1 MFVLLGNELDL
12 MSAFAPRIVV
22 NTSLHFADGES
33 DAQMQAIASSWAT
46 FIRTH
51 HLEDRVL
58 QATTAGNQHARPAA
72 GNSGWSAA
80 ALRSDL
86 TTPEGDPQ
94 PPLSDILVVENTS
107 DSGAPAYQPGCLSR
121 SSNIGGT
128 IAAPG
133 VDVYSNLIGTDA
145 GPESGTSMSSPQVAG
160 LGEYLW
166 SINPELSAPQVA
178 RLIRQT
184 AQPARAACQDAP
196 VLDAYTATLGLD
208 EPGCLLATCAPS
220 RLAILDVAAPHG
232 RFDQADVQ
240 QLADH
245 IFATPAPADRDWSRF
260 DLNGDGFTGGDK
272 TAPFDLDTT
281 GSTRALSPT
290 LSTVTE
296 AVHDTN
302 GNPVQEQFDEHK
314 VTDAEI
320 LCYYAYSSL
329 YTPAAQDDQR
339 DKILGNH
346 CAPVQVLDCANSVS
360 LSADAVN
367 ISKSP
372 PPSSDDHPRC
382 APALNDAPPPLT
394 AQQTTP
400 CDGPG
405 SCMVTGTAT
414 TSSSA
419 SAKLT
424 VRGAQINASFRGEGK
439 SSTTPSMLCTSCDA
453 SAEVNGD
460 STITFRTSVACTYE
474 VTGDIVDT
482 TSGDGTAT
490 AAGEVFVSGSV
501 FDLTSG
507 SGGKSGTLAPGTYTM
522 QTTSGISS
530 QINDNHISA
539 DALANTTGQLT
550 LRC

>member
-1 MFVLLGNELDL
+1 MWVK
-12 MSAFAPRIVV
+12 
-22 NTSLHFADGES
+22 
-33 DAQMQAIASSWAT
+33 
-46 FIRTH
+46 FINDQD
-51 HLEDRVL
+51 LEDRVL
-58 QATTAGNQHARPAA
+58 QATAA
-72 GNSGWSAA
+72 GNGSTAKRKAIATNTSAWTAA
-80 ALRSDL
+80 ALRDDL
-86 TTPEGDPQ
+86 TTPAGKSVAS
-94 PPLSDILVVENTS
+94 LLNTLVVENIQ
-107 DSGAPAYQPGCLSR
+107 DSGAPAFEPGCLDT
-121 SSNIGGT
+121 SSDVGGT
-128 IAAPG
+128 VAAFG
-133 VDVYSNLIGTDA
+133 DQVYSNLLGSDA
-145 GPESGTSMSSPQVAG
+145 DQLSGTSMASPEMAA

-166 SINPELSAPQVA
+166 TIAPDLSAHAV
-178 RLIRQT
+178 R
-184 AQPARAACQDAP
+184 RAIEANSEVTLFGCQDAP
-196 VLDAYTATLGLD
+196 AADAYAATLSLD
-208 EPGCLLATCAPS
+208 HPGELTPTGS
-220 RLAILDVAAPHG
+220 PVRFAILDQNHDG
-232 RFDQADVQ
+232 RFDQADVSAF
-240 QLADH
+240 ADH
-245 IFATPAPADRDWSRF
+245 IFASPAPTDRDWSRF